1 MNFQTFV
8 NNTFSEDKKIL
19 YSENTKPKIITFGSI
34 IELNLNNNIQVKQN
48 NLEAKA
54 ISKEKLNQILFLLN
68 LHFLHERLNFKV
80 NDSLKDHSFKE
91 KYHLIKNDIITKFK
105 EIYKYDEL
113 IKQLNSNE
121 IRKLINEYKKQSLYI
136 PENQLN
142 KLLETVVK
150 MLDKSYINL
159 IENISSKNEL
169 GLLDFQMEKKFYK
182 NNPEIFYYEDCQLI
196 NEEMVKLIISS
207 NQLIEKLKVNC
218 NFGGK
223 YAFLSFGKIINIGKL
238 DNNFIFNT
246 EIIIKLK
253 NEKSLDSIFNQIKQF
268 NLNLFKETLKFTQMN
283 LDAQKLF
290 DYEIFFL
297 SKENEVAIR
306 DTQLRL
312 TKAII
317 EKHIKKKEENLRNSK
332 KIILVNESL
341 KNLILFYIDYIEL
354 QRKSK
359 NFLKDNFINNSF
371 DYYCLLN
378 FKWFEKYLEVF
389 NLGHVFSYLMKN
401 NKIESINNYD
411 ELSSEDKFNNILKI
425 INDFDQTLCNNKNN
439 NINTTALKDN
449 NLFNLKFNYFQPNSD
464 ICFKYYY
471 DFVLIKKEAYESIT
485 KSFGFLYSIIN
496 YCYFGDD
503 LIFIF
508 LNNDNK
514 YTLQIGHLST
524 SKYYFSTNMFF
535 DFNSKIAFEEG
546 VNLLIEQGSAKFF
559 NNNLIMKGKDDYYS
573 PIFDQNEN
581 LIGNEFLINKN
592 ISSID
597 YQNLFINNN
606 LKTLVLF
613 YLENEILKKAITTK
627 NINKFRKY
635 YLINADWLKKFKKIY
650 GFEALIDNF
659 SKSSLIINMVKDFK
673 GEEKLSL
680 SEKKLCSLIKSLP
693 ENININYNKRQFEF
707 INNISKEPNN
717 EIYQFQKDNRL
728 VYFNNFEIIS
738 EQIYNRIFGNS
749 HSNDINLNQQ
759 KNNFVNCIFFEK
771 IIMIELSNYASGI
784 KDYVIEVGYLDNYL
798 FVPTYILI
806 YKEPK
811 QFLDHLNEL
820 NKGLGI
826 LNFFKYLTFDK
837 KCYNSLYVSEME
849 IGKIYDL
856 KNQFKESNYEK
867 SNNNQVQ
874 NQNKKVNINNNQ
886 FNNNFNNFN
895 KNQLQNNQNISNFNN
910 NNPNFGN
917 FAQMIPNN
925 NNFQI
930 NNFQNNNQINI
941 HNRPQTA
948 ISSIKK
954 KFYNPPLMGLKNVG
968 ATCYMNATLQCF
980 SQIEELVDYFKY
992 KPYIEQVIKK
1002 YNDQNKLCLTE
1013 SFKEL
1018 IENLWPSNPY
1028 YVRPEYVNQNSN
1040 NKYFAP
1046 YIFKEKISAMNE
1058 LFKGAQAN
1066 DSKDLVNFIVMTLHE
1081 EMNRSQKS
1089 LVNNN
1094 MNFMNNMIN
1103 QTNKELV
1110 LQNFLKVFQDENKS
1124 KISDLFYAQNN
1135 NMTQCQRCHQIKYSF
1150 QTYFFLIF
1158 PLEEVRKFNIE
1169 FKKKQFINT
1178 YNYMQN
1184 MNMQLFQQMLNN
1196 FVSNLQNQ
1204 NFVDIYTC
1212 FEYNQKIEY
1221 FTGDNSMYCNF
1232 CNAQCPASYMTKLF
1246 IGPQI
1251 LILILNR
1258 GIGIQFKVKLEFYQ
1272 TLDLSNYIEQTQTGC
1287 KYNLIG
1293 VVTHMGESGASGHFI
1308 AYCRSPIDN
1317 NWYKYNDDLVS
1328 PVYNFKQEIID
1339 YAMPYILFFQKMKE

>member
-1 MNFQTFV
+1 MKKKIINSKDGQFEEMNIYLVHEDWTNKIKNFYKYDLIKEKIDIRREVSIHNLEQILKELNLFEVYIGKQTIKHKDPNIFKSVKSRPNFSKKLISNQEIKFPIDFDIIDKNIYENLIQNDDNPGGINSECIINSEKIIIKFIEENKDQFFLIVGNFDINTNKFCNELLLNYNIENKKNHLKCLNYHFNLLRVLNFQNFV

-19 YSENTKPKIITFGSI
+19 YSENTKSNLIPFGSI
-34 IELNLNNNIQVKQN
+34 IELNPNNSIQVKPN
-48 NLEAKA
+48 NSETKTL
-54 ISKEKLNQILFLLN
+54 SKEKLNKILFLLH
-68 LHFLHERLNFKV
+68 LHFLHEKLNCKI

-91 KYHLIKNDIITKFK
+91 KYYLIKNGIITKLK
-105 EIYKYDEL
+105 EIYKYNEL
-113 IKQLNSNE
+113 IKQLNLNE
-121 IRKLINEYKKQSLYI
+121 IKKLINEYKKHYLYI

-439 NINTTALKDN
+439 NINITALKDN

-485 KSFGFLYSIIN
+485 KSFGFLYSIRN

-581 LIGNEFLINKN
+581 IIGNEFLINKN
-592 ISSID
+592 ISSIE

-650 GFEALIDNF
+650 GYDDLINNF

-673 GEEKLSL
+673 GEEKLFL

-707 INNISKEPNN
+707 INNISIEPNN

-771 IIMIELSNYASGI
+771 LIMIELSNYASGI

-837 KCYNSLYVSEME
+837 KC
-849 IGKIYDL
+849 
-856 KNQFKESNYEK
+856 
-867 SNNNQVQ
+867 
-874 NQNKKVNINNNQ
+874 
-886 FNNNFNNFN
+886 
-895 KNQLQNNQNISNFNN
+895 
-910 NNPNFGN
+910 
-917 FAQMIPNN
+917 
-925 NNFQI
+925 
-930 NNFQNNNQINI
+930 
-941 HNRPQTA
+941 
-948 ISSIKK
+948 
-954 KFYNPPLMGLKNVG
+954 
-968 ATCYMNATLQCF
+968 
-980 SQIEELVDYFKY
+980 
-992 KPYIEQVIKK
+992 
-1002 YNDQNKLCLTE
+1002 
-1013 SFKEL
+1013 
-1018 IENLWPSNPY
+1018 
-1028 YVRPEYVNQNSN
+1028 
-1040 NKYFAP
+1040 
-1046 YIFKEKISAMNE
+1046 
-1058 LFKGAQAN
+1058 
-1066 DSKDLVNFIVMTLHE
+1066 
-1081 EMNRSQKS
+1081 
-1089 LVNNN
+1089 
-1094 MNFMNNMIN
+1094 
-1103 QTNKELV
+1103 
-1110 LQNFLKVFQDENKS
+1110 
-1124 KISDLFYAQNN
+1124 
-1135 NMTQCQRCHQIKYSF
+1135 
-1150 QTYFFLIF
+1150 
-1158 PLEEVRKFNIE
+1158 
-1169 FKKKQFINT
+1169 
-1178 YNYMQN
+1178 
-1184 MNMQLFQQMLNN
+1184 
-1196 FVSNLQNQ
+1196 
-1204 NFVDIYTC
+1204 
-1212 FEYNQKIEY
+1212 
-1221 FTGDNSMYCNF
+1221 
-1232 CNAQCPASYMTKLF
+1232 
-1246 IGPQI
+1246 
-1251 LILILNR
+1251 
-1258 GIGIQFKVKLEFYQ
+1258 
-1272 TLDLSNYIEQTQTGC
+1272 
-1287 KYNLIG
+1287 
-1293 VVTHMGESGASGHFI
+1293 
-1308 AYCRSPIDN
+1308 
-1317 NWYKYNDDLVS
+1317 
-1328 PVYNFKQEIID
+1328 
-1339 YAMPYILFFQKMKE
+1339 